1 MIRTK
6 ALSVLDLGCLR
17 WNLRLGLLQMII
29 LPGLSPWRGGL
40 RVLLLYY
47 ISAEASRP
55 TLSVFGLTRHR
66 FLLPEQL
73 GSYPEQDSVCLE

>member
-6 ALSVLDLGCLR
+6 ALSVLDLGWLR
-17 WNLRLGLLQMII
+17 WNLRLGLPQMI

-55 TLSVFGLTRHR
+55 TLSVFGLTRYR
-66 FLLPEQL
+66 FLLPEQP